1 MPEDRAVAAGG
12 REAAGSPAP
21 DGTGGREAAGG
32 PAQDGAETHAAIARV
47 FREEAG
53 RLVGALV
60 RALGDFDEAEDL
72 VQEALL
78 SALEHW
84 PAEGIPDKPGA
95 WLMTAARRKAVDRW
109 RRRARYRELVAAMPV
124 DGGVPAGEPD
134 DRLRLI
140 FTCCHPALP
149 REAQLALTLRAVLGL
164 TTAEI
169 ARAFLTTDA
178 TIAQRIVRAK
188 RKIVEAHIPY
198 RVPGAGDLAGRLDEV
213 LRVLYLL
220 FNEGYLAT
228 SGAVAVRRDLAE
240 DAEWLTMLLARLLP
254 DQPEVVG
261 LLALIRLHRAR
272 EQARF
277 GAEGR
282 IVLLRDQDRGLWD
295 RTAIANAASLLE
307 RASRLGRPGPY
318 QVQAAIAACHA
329 EAPSWEET
337 DWRQIL
343 ALYDVLT
350 RFDPSPVVALNRAV
364 VLREAAGPAAA
375 LTAVD
380 ALASSLER
388 YHLFHATR
396 AELLRALGRP
406 SEARDAD
413 LRAIAL
419 TANPAER
426 ALYQERVDRG

>member
-12 REAAGSPAP
+12 REAAGRPAP
-21 DGTGGREAAGG
+21 DG
-32 PAQDGAETHAAIARV
+32 AETQAAIARV

-60 RALGDFDEAEDL
+60 RTLGDFDEAEDL

-78 SALEHW
+78 TALEHW
-84 PAEGIPDKPGA
+84 PAEGIPDNPGA
-95 WLMTAARRKAVDRW
+95 WLMTAARRKAIDRW
-109 RRRARYRELVAAMPV
+109 RRRARYQELLAAMPA
-124 DGGVPAGEPD
+124 DGGGAAGEPD

-169 ARAFLTTDA
+169 ARAFLTTEVA
-178 TIAQRIVRAK
+178 VAQRIVRAK
-188 RKIVEAHIPY
+188 RKIVEAQIPY
-198 RVPGAGDLAGRLDEV
+198 RVPDAGDLAGRLDEV

-228 SGAVAVRRDLAE
+228 GGAVAVRRDLAE
-240 DAEWLTMLLARLLP
+240 DAEWLTTLLARLLP
-254 DQPEVVG
+254 DQPEVTG

-272 EQARF
+272 ERARL

-282 IVLLRDQDRGLWD
+282 LVLLRDQDRALWD
-295 RTAIANAASLLE
+295 RAAIANAASMLE
-307 RASRLGRPGPY
+307 RASRLGRAGPY

-364 VLREAAGPAAA
+364 VLREVTGPADA
-375 LTAVD
+375 LAAVD

-396 AELLRALGRP
+396 AELLRTLGR
-406 SEARDAD
+406 SADAREAD

-426 ALYQERVDRG
+426 ALYLERLDRS